1 MENQQNAQMSV
12 QHGLEQ
18 LGAALR
24 DVAPVVATYY
34 VRLREG
40 GVPKREAT
48 MLTAEM
54 QEGVLSLLLTPRV
67 EGSAP

>member
-12 QHGLEQ
+12 QQGIDQ

-40 GVPKREAT
+40 GVPKNAAL

-54 QEGVLSLLLTPRV
+54 QEGVLSLLLTPTV
-67 EGSAP
+67 EGRC